1 MKLLLTGPVPP
12 HPGGGAISRAQLAS
26 GFARAGHDV
35 CVIAPITR
43 EALRDGDRFAAAHP
57 ELRVVRYVLNRFE
70 QQPFRPPPGD
80 FLREESGLVE
90 PLVKELLESFRP
102 DLVVVGRESFVR
114 YVPKVVNAY
123 GVPSVLLVRGSPTG
137 HILRGQF
144 PRDDAEQLLG
154 EMRKV
159 NKIIAVAKYLQEGLT
174 TLRFRDVSYIPN
186 AIDIDQFVRRPNSR
200 HFLTSLGIDPQATVV
215 LVPANL
221 HQRKRP
227 EDVVRSARLALQ
239 QRPDLV
245 YLMAGVGV
253 QRDEIERLCLEM
265 GLSRAIRF
273 LGWVD
278 YERMPTLMNA
288 ADIVLMASE
297 SEGMARAYLEA
308 MACERVLLAS
318 DIPSACE
325 IVEDGVNGLLFRL
338 GDVEHLAARTIEAAA
353 APARRA
359 EIGRRAR
366 ASVQHLSVERAVP
379 LYLREFS
386 ETIAAA
392 ATLPSSRTR

>member
-1 MKLLLTGPVPP
+1 
-12 HPGGGAISRAQLAS
+12 
-26 GFARAGHDV
+26 
-35 CVIAPITR
+35 
-43 EALRDGDRFAAAHP
+43 
-57 ELRVVRYVLNRFE
+57 
-70 QQPFRPPPGD
+70 
-80 FLREESGLVE
+80 
-90 PLVKELLESFRP
+90 
-102 DLVVVGRESFVR
+102 
-114 YVPKVVNAY
+114 
-123 GVPSVLLVRGSPTG
+123 
-137 HILRGQF
+137 
-144 PRDDAEQLLG
+144 
-154 EMRKV
+154 
-159 NKIIAVAKYLQEGLT
+159 
-174 TLRFRDVSYIPN
+174 
-186 AIDIDQFVRRPNSR
+186 
-200 HFLTSLGIDPQATVV
+200 
-215 LVPANL
+215 
-221 HQRKRP
+221 
-227 EDVVRSARLALQ
+227 
-239 QRPDLV
+239 
-245 YLMAGVGV
+245 MAGVGV

-273 LGWVD
+273 LGSVD

-325 IVEDGVNGLLFRL
+325 IVEDGVNGLSFRL
-338 GDVEHLAARTIEAAA
+338 GDVEHLAARTMRAAA

-359 EIGRRAR
+359 GIGRRAR